1 MDTFVVAAAVLV
13 TWLCLGSQNA
23 GEAKKKKKK
32 RVGRSGSALRLAFHS
47 GPIEQETQKLAKALI
62 FM

>member
-23 GEAKKKKKK
+23 GEAKKKKK